1 MARFC
6 SFVAMLAV
14 CIAVFVSS
22 ASAQMRFSQGR
33 ESDLR
38 TAAVVPP
45 GATVV
50 RPPASFVA
58 ALQQGPRHTIVIP
71 SSEGDLVIDGSTF
84 DLFTGDAQFIAHGER
99 GDVEMPMIEHAVFRG
114 AVRGH
119 ARSTVFLAAFETHV
133 VGFIDFPEAG
143 GTRRVLIAPDT
154 VIPGRMASHVVY
166 EMRPGDGQPRQC
178 SAETL
183 PGNQQR
189 ADSIFA
195 IALGSDQLRN
205 KITETTL
212 NATPYALQ
220 LALDCTESFYKNLG
234 SNLSVAASSAIAI
247 VGACAIVYER
257 DANVVI
263 RVPYLRVFTSKDPYP
278 GEIGQKL
285 GGIRDH
291 WSNNMTHVKR
301 SVTCLLS
308 GEGGGGLAWV
318 GVLCSGYGYNVS
330 GVDGRVNFP
339 AGGYIWD
346 IDVTSHELGHNIGS
360 SHTHNCGWNP
370 PIDSCW
376 NAEGGCY
383 ENTRVQR
390 GTIMSYCHLQSK
402 GTELQFHPRV
412 ASLFNRVMASSPC
425 VAPIPSARDTDA
437 VALSIVTP
445 ANGGI
450 ITAQQRFEPIGVIR
464 NSGRLALRNVLVR
477 FTVTDLSNTQVA
489 TCSTVVAQLAAGQ
502 TLRVTLPGVT
512 LTTGGDMLGVLRVEV
527 QSDQHATNDI
537 ITRPFRVAAQEA
549 GSIAVVSPNGG
560 ETLRAGTT
568 VPVQFTAIGVTDVLM
583 EYSIDAGATWKTLQ
597 YKVEGAKGTFDW
609 KVPYTASTT
618 CLVRVSSSRNATI
631 ADVSN
636 AVFTIAVGIDVQ
648 AYDIVAPQINA
659 SVPTPVKPRIVVRN
673 LGGQDAT
680 DVVCR
685 LSTKWVRHT
694 APSDVKTITLP
705 RLRAGAQDTIE
716 LDALPLLAS
725 GVHVADLTVQAQGD
739 ENPANDRFAR
749 EFTSVGLTPPFALR
763 YEEGPIRVLL
773 QWQVES
779 PAAEDRVE
787 VWRGSTAATLEK
799 IASLRATATS
809 YVDHGVSLNATYW
822 YAVRTVRGSQQSV
835 FTPAISAV
843 PTSYPHGIPNGRG
856 MQAPSLISPAANAVG
871 VPSPTTLVWST
882 MPNAAQY
889 EVQIA
894 ADQASNDL
902 EYVFIARDAGA
913 IAVPLPEDATRFWRV
928 RGLNASTTSD
938 WSQPARFTTSASCS
952 GSALV
957 FDGADQR
964 ATDATLTWNGGAVT
978 VEYWTYVK
986 RATLK
991 PSTTFMVGEGDNA
1004 GNRFQAHAP
1013 WEDGNLYWDYGNI
1026 GEKGRISTS
1035 FSRYYDQW
1043 VHLAFVSDGSSFK
1056 AIYINGEL
1064 AASGNEASA
1073 PTGLK
1078 KLTIGGMIGND
1089 GAFNGSVDEFRVW
1102 NVVRTADEI
1111 RSSMSRRAPR
1121 GSETS
1126 KVVGWWRMDENAGTT
1141 SKDAVKNRVLTL
1153 TTNAMWTKS
1162 GATIACEDLTAL
1174 AAPSFT
1180 SGTGAQP
1187 LLRDHAHEVVWST
1200 VPVTRGASWYEVAVV
1215 DTATNTVIASRNN
1228 VVASGT
1234 SVRAQFPELP
1244 ADSTMTIRVRARS
1257 TFIDGPW
1264 KDASIKTQAPCENS
1278 AVRFTGNGERL
1289 MSPDFYFQGR
1299 STTVEYWSLINTDQ
1313 VKQSV
1318 AFMIGEANSDQK
1330 RFQAHAPW
1338 DDKNYYWDYGNVGE
1352 SGRVSASY
1360 ESKLGAWTHVA
1371 VVSNGYDSMAIY
1383 FDGRLAKRSSFA
1395 SAPGDLKKLT
1405 IGSNPYVNLNHRGS
1419 MRDLRIWN
1427 VMRSERQIRE
1437 NMHRRFV
1444 DEHAGL
1450 VGTWLLDEGEGLGAL
1465 DATGNSPRA
1474 LSGTEITWDQ
1484 GSKKMM
1490 HAPAMIVGRGYVF
1503 VGDTATYRVRR
1514 STPGT
1519 MKWTVVGGEIV
1530 GDPTRDEILV
1540 RWNSEMGVRPLRIER
1555 TWPGGCSDVVTYPVV
1570 VDEFTSVDDQ
1580 NAGAPSVSVTPN
1592 PAADHVRVAW
1602 NAIGDPTTISLVDVQ
1617 GRTVWTSGAQAM
1629 SADHAVMIPLDRI
1642 AAGTYTVCVATTSGM
1657 HAVRVVVQR

>member
-1 MARFC
+1 MNRLFSIAATCFMC
-6 SFVAMLAV
+6 VVLCATTAV
-14 CIAVFVSS
+14 G
-22 ASAQMRFSQGR
+22 QLRFSQGR
-33 ESDLR
+33 ENDLR
-38 TAAVVPP
+38 TAATLPP

-58 ALQQGPRHTIVIP
+58 ALQQGATHTIVIP
-71 SSEGDLVIDGSTF
+71 SSEGDLVIDGTTF
-84 DLFTGDAQFIAHGER
+84 DLFTADAEFIAHGEQ
-99 GDVEMPMIEHAVFRG
+99 GDVAQTMIDHAL
-114 AVRGH
+114 VRGTIRGR
-119 ARSTVFLAAFETHV
+119 ARSTVFLAAFDSHV
-133 VGFIDFPEAG
+133 IGYIDLPEAG
-143 GTRRVLIAPDT
+143 GVRRILIAPDT

-195 IALGSDQLRN
+195 IASGSNEFRTKLSDV
-205 KITETTL
+205 TL

-247 VGACAIVYER
+247 AGACAIVYER

-263 RVPYLRVFTSKDPYP
+263 RVPYLRVFTTTDPYP
-278 GEIGQKL
+278 GDIGAKL
-285 GGIRDH
+285 GRIREH
-291 WSNNMTHVKR
+291 WSNEMVHVKR

-412 ASLFNRVMASSPC
+412 ASLFNRVMERTSC

-437 VALSIVTP
+437 VALSIMVP
-445 ANGGI
+445 ANGGVV
-450 ITAQQRFEPIGVIR
+450 TLREQFRPQGVIR
-464 NSGRLALRNVLVR
+464 NSGRVALRNVVVR
-477 FTVTDLSNTQVA
+477 FNVTQLNNVVVASCSTTVA
-489 TCSTVVAQLAAGQ
+489 TLAVGQ
-502 TLRVTLPGVT
+502 TMRVQLPPLT
-512 LTTGGDMLGVLRVEV
+512 LTDGGDLLGVLRVEV
-527 QSDQHATNDI
+527 ANDQHAANDI
-537 ITRPFRVAAQEA
+537 VTRPFRAAAQEA
-549 GSIAVVSPNGG
+549 GTITVVSPNGG

-568 VPVQFTAIGVTDVLM
+568 VPVQFTATGVTNVLM
-583 EYSIDAGATWKTLQ
+583 QYSIDAGATWKTLQ
-597 YKVEGAKGTFDW
+597 YSVEAAKGQIDW
-609 KVPYTASTT
+609 KVPYSASKT
-618 CLVRVSSSRNATI
+618 CLVRASSSRNASI
-631 ADVSN
+631 ADTSN
-636 AVFTIAVGIDVQ
+636 AMFTIAVGVDVQ
-648 AYDIVAPQINA
+648 AYDIVTPQINA
-659 SVPTPVKPRIVVRN
+659 SVPTPVKPRVVVRN
-673 LGGQDAT
+673 LGDQDVS
-680 DVVCR
+680 DVVCK
-685 LSTKWVRHT
+685 LATKWVRHT
-694 APSDVKTITLP
+694 APSDVKTVTIP

-725 GVHVADLTVQAQGD
+725 GVHVADFTVQAQGD

-749 EFTSVGLTPPFALR
+749 EFTSVGLTPPYALR

-773 QWQVES
+773 QWQIES
-779 PAAEDRVE
+779 PASNDRVE

-799 IASLRATATS
+799 IATLRATATS
-809 YVDHGVSLNATYW
+809 YVDLGVSNGATYW
-822 YAVRTVRGSQQSV
+822 YAVRTVRGTQQSV

-843 PTSYPHGIPNGRG
+843 PTSYPHGIPNGVG
-856 MQAPSLISPAANAVG
+856 MQAPSLISPAANTTG
-871 VPSPTTLVWST
+871 VPSPTALVWST
-882 MPNAAQY
+882 MPHAAQY
-889 EVQIA
+889 EVQVAVDA
-894 ADQASNDL
+894 AFTDL
-902 EYVFIARDAGA
+902 EYVFITRDAGA
-913 IAVPLPEDATRFWRV
+913 LLVSLPEDATRFWRV
-928 RGLNASTTSD
+928 RGHNGSTTSD
-938 WSQPARFTTSASCS
+938 WSKPARFTTSPTCS

-957 FDGADQR
+957 FDGQDQR
-964 ATDATLTWNGGAVT
+964 ATDATLTWNGGPVT

-986 RATLK
+986 RSTLK
-991 PSTTFMVGEGDNA
+991 PSTTFMVGEGDNG

-1013 WEDGNLYWDYGNI
+1013 WDDGNLYWDYGNI
-1026 GEKGRISTS
+1026 GDKGRISTS
-1035 FSRYYDQW
+1035 FNRFFDQW
-1043 VHLAFVSDGSSFK
+1043 VHIAFVSDGSSFK

-1078 KLTIGGMIGND
+1078 KLTIGGMVGNN
-1089 GAFNGSVDEFRVW
+1089 AFNGSVDEFRIW

-1121 GSETS
+1121 GSEAT
-1126 KVVGWWRMDENAGTT
+1126 KVVGWWRMDENSGTS

-1153 TTNAMWTKS
+1153 AAASMWTKS
-1162 GATIACEDLTAL
+1162 GATIACEDLSPL

-1187 LLRDHAHEVVWST
+1187 LVRDHTHEVVWSA
-1200 VPVTRGASWYEVAVV
+1200 VPVARGAAWYDVEVV
-1215 DTATNTVIASRNN
+1215 DPATQAVITSRNN
-1228 VVASGT
+1228 VVPLGSTA
-1234 SVRAQFPELP
+1234 RAQFPELP

-1264 KDASIKTQAPCENS
+1264 KDASLTTQTPCETS
-1278 AVRFTGNGERL
+1278 VVRFTGNGERFV
-1289 MSPDFYFQGR
+1289 SPDFVFGGR
-1299 STTVEYWSLINTDQ
+1299 AATVEYWSLVNADQ

-1318 AFMIGEANSDQK
+1318 SFMIGEAMNDAK

-1338 DDKNYYWDYGNVGE
+1338 DDKNYYWDYGNVNDA
-1352 SGRVSASY
+1352 GRVSTSY
-1360 ESKLGAWTHVA
+1360 EKNLGVWTHVA

-1383 FDGRLAKRSSFA
+1383 FNGQLAKRSSFT
-1395 SAPGDLKKLT
+1395 SAPGDLRKLT
-1405 IGSNPYVNLNHRGS
+1405 IGSNPYTNFNHRGS
-1419 MRDLRIWN
+1419 MRDFRIWN

-1437 NMHRRFV
+1437 NMHRRLV
-1444 DEHAGL
+1444 GDHSGL

-1484 GSKKMM
+1484 GTNNIM
-1490 HAPAMIVGRGYVF
+1490 HAPAMIEGPTRVYGV
-1503 VGDTATYRVRR
+1503 DTATYRLRR
-1514 STPGT
+1514 ATPGGIQ
-1519 MKWTVVGGEIV
+1519 WRAVGGEIV
-1530 GDPTRDEILV
+1530 RGTVDEIHV
-1540 RWNSEMGVRPLRIER
+1540 RWNQDTSEKRIVLTR
-1555 TWPGGCSDVVTYPVV
+1555 RWPEGCSDVTTVQVLFDPGM
-1570 VDEFTSVDDQ
+1570 SVDGED
-1580 NAGAPSVSVTPN
+1580 APQADLSITPN
-1592 PAADHVRVAW
+1592 PASDYVRVNW
-1602 NAIGDPTTISLVDVQ
+1602 NASVEPSHISLVDMQ
-1617 GRTVWTSGAQAM
+1617 GRVVWM
-1629 SADHAVMIPLDRI
+1629 SAGLQLSAGASMNIPLDRI
-1642 AAGTYTVCVATTSGM
+1642 AAGTYTVCVATARGM
-1657 HAVRVVVQR
+1657 QVARVVVQR

>member
-6 SFVAMLAV
+6 SLIATLAV
-14 CIAVFVSS
+14 CVVVLVSS

-33 ESDLR
+33 EHDLR
-38 TAAVVPP
+38 TAAVLPP

-50 RPPASFVA
+50 RPPASFVG
-58 ALQQGPRHTIVIP
+58 ALNQGASHTIVIP
-71 SSEGDLVIDGSTF
+71 SAEGDLVIDATTF
-84 DLFTGDAQFIAHGER
+84 ELFTPDAEFVEHGDR
-99 GDVEMPMIEHAVFRG
+99 GDVTRPMIEHAL
-114 AVRGH
+114 VRGSLRGR
-119 ARSTVFLAAFETHV
+119 ARSSVFLAAFETHV
-133 VGFIDFPEAG
+133 VGYIDIPEAG
-143 GTRRVLIAPDT
+143 GVRRILIAPDT
-154 VIPGRMASHVVY
+154 VISGRMASHVVY

-195 IALGSDQLRN
+195 IALGSDQLRT

-212 NATPYALQ
+212 SATPYALQ

-263 RVPYLRVFTSKDPYP
+263 RVPYLRVFTSTDPYP
-278 GEIGQKL
+278 GDIGQKL
-285 GGIRDH
+285 GRIRDH
-291 WSNNMTHVKR
+291 WNNNMQHVQR

-437 VALSIVTP
+437 VALSIMTP

-450 ITAQQRFEPIGVIR
+450 VTVQQRFEPIGVIR
-464 NSGRLALRNVLVR
+464 NSGRLPLRNVEVR
-477 FTVTDLSNTQVA
+477 YTVTDLSNTQVA
-489 TCSTVVAQLAAGQ
+489 FCTVNVQQLAVGQ
-502 TLRVTLPGVT
+502 TLRVTLPGLT
-512 LTTGGDMLGVLRVEV
+512 LASSGDMLGVLRVVV
-527 QSDQHATNDI
+527 QGDQHATNNAV
-537 ITRPFRVAAQEA
+537 TRPFRVAPQEA
-549 GSIAVVSPNGG
+549 GTITVVSPNGG

-568 VPVQFTAIGVTDVLM
+568 VPVQFTATGITNVLM
-583 EYSIDAGATWKTLQ
+583 EYSVDAGATWKTVQ
-597 YKVEGAKGTFDW
+597 YNVEAAKGSIDW
-609 KVPYTASTT
+609 KVPYTASKT
-618 CLVRVSSSRNATI
+618 CLVRASSLRNTAISDT
-631 ADVSN
+631 SN
-636 AVFTIAVGIDVQ
+636 AMFTIAVGIDIQ
-648 AYDIVAPQINA
+648 AYDIVAPVINT

-673 LGGQDAT
+673 NGDQDVS

-685 LSTKWVRHT
+685 FTAKWVRHT

-705 RLRAGAQDTIE
+705 RVRAGAQDTIT

-725 GVHVADLTVQAQGD
+725 GVHVVDFTVQAKGD

-763 YEEGPIRVLL
+763 YEEGPLRVLL

-779 PAAEDRVE
+779 PAPGDRVE

-799 IASLRATATS
+799 IASLRASATS
-809 YVDHGVSLNATYW
+809 YVDHGVALNATYW
-822 YAVRTVRGSQQSV
+822 YAVRTVRGSLQSV

-856 MQAPSLISPAANAVG
+856 MQAPRVISPTNNTLAI
-871 VPSPTTLVWST
+871 PSPVSLVWST
-882 MPNAAQY
+882 EPNAAQY
-889 EVQIA
+889 EVQVA
-894 ADQASNDL
+894 ADAAFTDL
-902 EYVFIARDAGA
+902 EYVFIANDAGA
-913 IAVPLPEDATRFWRV
+913 LVAPLPEDATRFWRV
-928 RGLNASTTSD
+928 RALNPSTTSE
-938 WSQPARFTTSASCS
+938 WSATQRFTTSPSCS

-957 FDGADQR
+957 FDGKDQR

-991 PSTTFMVGEGDNA
+991 QSTTFMVGENDNS

-1026 GEKGRISTS
+1026 GDKGRISAS
-1035 FSRYYDQW
+1035 FSRYFDQW
-1043 VHLAFVSDGSSFK
+1043 VHLAFVSDGSAFK

-1064 AASGNEASA
+1064 AASGAEASA

-1078 KLTIGGMIGND
+1078 KLTIGGMIGN
-1089 GAFNGSVDEFRVW
+1089 GAFNGSVDEFRIW
-1102 NVVRTADEI
+1102 NVARTADEI
-1111 RSSMSRRAPR
+1111 RSSMFRRAPR
-1121 GSETS
+1121 GSEAS

-1153 TTNAMWTKS
+1153 SAASMWTKS
-1162 GATIACEDLTAL
+1162 GATIACEDLAPL

-1180 SGTGAQP
+1180 AGTGTQP
-1187 LLRDHAHEVVWST
+1187 LPRDHTHQVSWAAV
-1200 VPVTRGASWYEVAVV
+1200 VPVLRGAGWYDVEVL
-1215 DTATNTVIASRNN
+1215 DPATQRVITSRNN
-1228 VVASGT
+1228 VTSGT
-1234 SVRAQFPELP
+1234 LTVSAQFPELP
-1244 ADSTMTIRVRARS
+1244 ADSTMTIRVRARQ

-1264 KDASIKTQAPCENS
+1264 KEATITTQTPCEDA
-1278 AVRFTGNGERL
+1278 AVRFTGNGERFL
-1289 MSPDFYFQGR
+1289 SPDFIFNGR
-1299 STTVEYWSLINTDQ
+1299 ATTVEYWSLVKPDQ

-1318 AFMIGEANSDQK
+1318 AFMVGEANNDQK

-1352 SGRVSASY
+1352 SGRVSTSY
-1360 ESKLGAWTHVA
+1360 EGKLGAWTHVA

-1395 SAPGDLKKLT
+1395 SASGELKKLT

-1444 DEHAGL
+1444 GRHAGL

-1474 LSGTEITWDQ
+1474 LSGTEITWDA
-1484 GSKKMM
+1484 GSGKMM
-1490 HAPAMIVGRGYVF
+1490 HAPAVIAGRDYVF

-1519 MKWTVVGGEIV
+1519 MKWSVVGGEIV

-1540 RWNSEMGVRPLRIER
+1540 RWNAEMGVRPLRIER

-1570 VDEFTSVDDQ
+1570 VDEFTSVNGED
-1580 NAGAPSVSVTPN
+1580 AAAPTVSVTPN
-1592 PAADHVRVAW
+1592 PAADVVRVAW
-1602 NAIGDPTTISLVDVQ
+1602 HGVGEPTAVSLIDVQ
-1617 GRTVWTSGAQAM
+1617 GRTCWTAP
-1629 SADHAVMIPLDRI
+1629 SASVKSDGSLQIPLDHL
-1642 AAGTYTVCVATTSGM
+1642 AAGTYTVCVATTRGM
-1657 HAVRVVVQR
+1657 HATRVVVQR

>member
-1 MARFC
+1 MTR
-6 SFVAMLAV
+6 MLSIVTALALCVVV
-14 CIAVFVSS
+14 CATS
-22 ASAQMRFSQGR
+22 ASAQLRFSQGR
-33 ESDLR
+33 DNDLR

-58 ALQQGPRHTIVIP
+58 TLNQSASHTLVIP
-71 SSEGDLVIDGSTF
+71 SAEGDLVIEATTF
-84 DLFTGDAQFIAHGER
+84 ELFTPDAEFVEHGDR
-99 GDVEMPMIEHAVFRG
+99 GDVVRPMVKHALLRG
-114 AVRGH
+114 SLRGRP
-119 ARSTVFLAAFETHV
+119 RSSVFLAAFETHV
-133 VGFIDFPEAG
+133 VGFIDIPEAG
-143 GTRRVLIAPDT
+143 GVRRLLIAPDT

-195 IALGSDQLRN
+195 IALGSDQLRT

-234 SNLSVAASSAIAI
+234 SNLTVAASSAIAI
-247 VGACAIVYER
+247 VGACAIIYER

-263 RVPYLRVFTSKDPYP
+263 RVPYLRVFTSTDPYP
-278 GEIGQKL
+278 GDIGQKL
-285 GGIRDH
+285 GGIREH
-291 WSNNMTHVKR
+291 WNNNMTHVKR

-318 GVLCSGYGYNVS
+318 GVLCSSYGYNVS

-383 ENTRVQR
+383 DNTRVQR

-412 ASLFNRVMASSPC
+412 ASLFNRVVANSSC

-437 VALSIVTP
+437 VALSIMVP
-445 ANGGI
+445 ANGGVVA
-450 ITAQQRFEPIGVIR
+450 TQQRFEPIGTIR
-464 NSGRLALRNVLVR
+464 NSGRLVLRNIVVR
-477 FTVTDLSNTQVA
+477 FTVTDLRGVQIA
-489 TCSTVVAQLAAGQ
+489 TCSTTVAQLSVGQ
-502 TLRVTLPGVT
+502 TLRLKLPGLT
-512 LTTGGDMLGVLRVEV
+512 LMEAGDMLGVLRVEV
-527 QSDQHATNDI
+527 PNDQHAANDI
-537 ITRPFRVAAQEA
+537 VTRPFRVAPQEA
-549 GSIAVVSPNGG
+549 GTITVVSPNGG

-568 VPVQFTAIGVTDVLM
+568 VPVTFTAASVQNVLM
-583 EYSIDAGATWKTLQ
+583 EYSVDAGATWKTLQ
-597 YKVEGAKGTFDW
+597 YNVEGARGTIDW
-609 KVPYTASTT
+609 KVPYTASKT
-618 CLVRVSSSRNATI
+618 CLVRVSSSRNASI
-631 ADVSN
+631 ADTSN
-636 AVFTIAVGIDVQ
+636 AMFTIAVGIDIQ
-648 AYDIVAPQINA
+648 AYDIVSPTINT
-659 SVPTPVKPRIVVRN
+659 SVTTPVKPRIVVRN
-673 LGGQDAT
+673 NGDQDVN

-685 LSTKWVRHT
+685 LATRWVRHT
-694 APSDVKTITLP
+694 APSDVKTITIP
-705 RLRAGAQDTIE
+705 RVRAGAQDTIE

-725 GVHVADLTVQAQGD
+725 GVHVVDFTVQAKDD

-749 EFTSVGLTPPFALR
+749 EFTSVGLTPPYGLR

-779 PAAEDRVE
+779 PAANDRVE
-787 VWRGSTAATLEK
+787 VWRGSSAATLQK
-799 IASLRATATS
+799 IATLRATATS
-809 YVDHGVSLNATYW
+809 YVDHGVSNNATFW

-843 PTSYPHGIPNGRG
+843 PTSYPHGIPYGRG
-856 MQAPSLISPAANAVG
+856 MRAPSLISPAANTTG
-871 VPSPTTLVWST
+871 VPIPTTLVWST
-882 MPNAAQY
+882 EPRATQY
-889 EVQIA
+889 EVQVATDA
-894 ADQASNDL
+894 AFTDL
-902 EYVFIARDAGA
+902 EYVFIAKDAGA
-913 IAVPLPEDATRFWRV
+913 IIVPLGENVTRHWRV
-928 RGLNASTTSD
+928 RGLNPSTTSE
-938 WSQPARFTTSASCS
+938 WSQAARFTTSASCS

-991 PSTTFMVGEGDNA
+991 PSTTFMVGEGDNG

-1013 WEDGNLYWDYGNI
+1013 WDDGNLYWDYGNI
-1026 GEKGRISTS
+1026 GDKGRISTS
-1035 FSRYYDQW
+1035 FGAYFDQW

-1064 AASGNEASA
+1064 AASGSEASA
-1073 PTGLK
+1073 PNGLS
-1078 KLTIGGMIGND
+1078 KLTIGGMVGGN
-1089 GAFNGSVDEFRVW
+1089 AFNGAVDEFRIW
-1102 NVVRTADEI
+1102 NVARTGDEI
-1111 RSSMSRRAPR
+1111 RSSMFRRSPR
-1121 GSETS
+1121 GSEVS
-1126 KVVGWWRMDENAGTT
+1126 RVVGWWRMDENTGT
-1141 SKDAVKNRVLTL
+1141 SSRDAAKNRVLTL
-1153 TTNAMWTKS
+1153 TAPTMWTKS
-1162 GATIACEDLTAL
+1162 GATVACEDLAPL
-1174 AAPSFT
+1174 AEPSFT
-1180 SGTGAQP
+1180 SGTGTQ
-1187 LLRDHAHEVVWST
+1187 LLPRDHTHEVMWST
-1200 VPVTRGASWYEVAVV
+1200 VPVTRGASWYEVVV
-1215 DTATNTVIASRNN
+1215 LDTATETVIASRNN

-1234 SVRAQFPELP
+1234 AVRTRFPELP

-1264 KDASIKTQAPCENS
+1264 KESTITTQTPCEDA
-1278 AVRFTGNGERL
+1278 AVRFTGNGERFL
-1289 MSPDFYFQGR
+1289 SPDFIFNGR
-1299 STTVEYWSLINTDQ
+1299 ATTVEYWSLVKPDQ

-1318 AFMIGEANSDQK
+1318 AFMVGEANNDQK

-1352 SGRVSASY
+1352 SGRVSTSY
-1360 ESKLGAWTHVA
+1360 EGKLGAWTHVA

-1395 SAPGDLKKLT
+1395 SASGELKKLT

-1444 DEHAGL
+1444 GEHAGL

-1484 GSKKMM
+1484 GSKKLM
-1490 HAPAMIVGRGYVF
+1490 HAPAMITGSDWVYVR
-1503 VGDTATYRVRR
+1503 DTATYRVRR

-1519 MKWTVVGGEIV
+1519 MKWTVVGGDVV

-1540 RWNSEMGVRPLRIER
+1540 RWGDQTGVQILRLER
-1555 TWPGGCSDVVTYPVV
+1555 TWPSGCSDVVTYPVI
-1570 VDEFTSVDDQ
+1570 VDEFTSVDDR
-1580 NAGAPSVSVTPN
+1580 NAAAPSISVTPN
-1592 PAADHVRVAW
+1592 PAADRVRVAW
-1602 NAIGDPTTISLVDVQ
+1602 NAIGDPTTISLVDMQ
-1617 GRTVWTSGAQAM
+1617 GRTVWMSSAQAM

>member
-1 MARFC
+1 MMRILL
-6 SFVAMLAV
+6 SLVALVVCAV
-14 CIAVFVSS
+14 CSS
-22 ASAQMRFSQGR
+22 PTATGQLRFSVGR
-33 ESDLR
+33 DVDLR
-38 TAAVVPP
+38 TAAVVPS

-50 RPPASFVA
+50 RPPASIVA
-58 ALQQGPRHTIVIP
+58 LLQQGSRHTIVIP

-119 ARSTVFLAAFETHV
+119 ARSSVFLAAFETHV

-154 VIPGRMASHVVY
+154 VIPGRMASLVVY

-195 IALGSDQLRN
+195 LALGSDQLRS

-247 VGACAIVYER
+247 VGACAVVYER

-263 RVPYLRVFTSKDPYP
+263 RVPYLRVFTTKDPYP

-285 GGIRDH
+285 GGIREH
-291 WSNNMTHVKR
+291 WNANMRHVQR
-301 SVTCLLS
+301 SITCLLS

-318 GVLCSGYGYNVS
+318 GVFCSEYGYNVS

-346 IDVTSHELGHNIGS
+346 VDVTSHELGHNIGS

-383 ENTRVQR
+383 DNTRVQR

-412 ASLFNRVMASSPC
+412 ASLFNRVLAKSPC
-425 VAPIPSARDTDA
+425 AAPIPSARDTDA

-445 ANGGI
+445 LNGGI
-450 ITAQQRFEPIGVIR
+450 VTSQQRFEPIGVIR
-464 NSGRLALRNVLVR
+464 NSGRLALRNVVVR
-477 FTVTDLSNTQVA
+477 FTVTDLSNTPVA
-489 TCSTVVAQLAAGQ
+489 TCSTTVAQFAAGQ
-502 TLRVTLPGVT
+502 TLRVTLPGIT
-512 LTTGGDMLGVLRVEV
+512 LTTGGDMLAVLRIEV
-527 QSDQHATNDI
+527 QGDQHVTNDI
-537 ITRPFRVAAQEA
+537 VTRPFRVAAQEA

-568 VPVQFTAIGVTDVLM
+568 VPVKFTATGVPNVLL

-597 YKVEGAKGTFDW
+597 YNVEGAKGTFDW

-618 CLVRVSSSRNATI
+618 CLVRVSSSRNANLSD
-631 ADVSN
+631 ASN
-636 AVFTIAVGIDVQ
+636 AVFTIAVGVDVQ

-659 SVPTPVKPRIVVRN
+659 SVQTPVKPRIVLRN

-680 DVVCR
+680 DVMCR
-685 LSTKWVRHT
+685 LSMKWVRHT
-694 APSDVKTITLP
+694 APSDVDTITIP
-705 RLRAGAQDTIE
+705 RIRAGAQDTFE
-716 LDALPLLAS
+716 LEALPLLAS
-725 GVHVADLTVQAQGD
+725 GVYVADLTVQAQGD

-779 PAAEDRVE
+779 PAPGDRVE
-787 VWRGSTAATLEK
+787 VWRGSSAATLEK

-843 PTSYPHGIPNGRG
+843 PTSYPHGTPNGRG
-856 MQAPSLISPAANAVG
+856 MQAPRVISPLNNTLG
-871 VPSPTTLVWST
+871 VPSPVSLVWAT
-882 MPNAAQY
+882 EPNAAQY
-889 EVQIA
+889 EVQVA
-894 ADQASNDL
+894 ADAAFTDL
-902 EYVFIARDAGA
+902 EYVFITSDAGA
-913 IAVPLPEDATRFWRV
+913 ILVPLPEDVTRHWRV
-928 RGLNASTTSD
+928 RGLNPTTTSE
-938 WSQPARFTTSASCS
+938 WSEPARFTTSPSCS

-957 FDGADQR
+957 FDGKDQR
-964 ATDATLTWNGGAVT
+964 AVDATLAWNGGAVT
-978 VEYWTYVK
+978 VEYWTLVK
-986 RATLK
+986 RSTLK
-991 PSTTFMVGEGDNA
+991 PSTTFMVGESDNG

-1013 WEDGNLYWDYGNI
+1013 WDDGNLYWDYGNI
-1026 GEKGRISTS
+1026 GDKGRISAS
-1035 FSRYYDQW
+1035 FGQYFDQW

-1064 AASGNEASA
+1064 AASGKEASA

-1078 KLTIGGMIGND
+1078 KLTIGGMIGNN
-1089 GAFNGSVDEFRVW
+1089 AFNGSVDEFRVW
-1102 NVVRTADEI
+1102 NVARTADEI
-1111 RSSMSRRAPR
+1111 RSSMFRRAPR
-1121 GSETS
+1121 GSEAS
-1126 KVVGWWRMDENAGTT
+1126 KIVGWWRMDENAGTT

-1153 TTNAMWTKS
+1153 TANSMWTKS
-1162 GATIACEDLTAL
+1162 GATIACEDLAPL

-1180 SGTGAQP
+1180 AGTGTQP
-1187 LLRDHAHEVVWST
+1187 LVRDHAHQVSWT
-1200 VPVTRGASWYEVAVV
+1200 AVPVLRGAGWYDVEVL
-1215 DTATNTVIASRNN
+1215 DPATQRVITSRNN
-1228 VVASGT
+1228 VASGT
-1234 SVRAQFPELP
+1234 LTVSAQFPELP
-1244 ADSTMTIRVRARS
+1244 ADSAMTIRVRARQ

-1264 KDASIKTQAPCENS
+1264 KEATLTTQKPCED
-1278 AVRFTGNGERL
+1278 AVVRFTGNGERL

-1318 AFMIGEANSDQK
+1318 AFMIGEANNDQK

-1352 SGRVSASY
+1352 SGRVSTSY

-1383 FDGRLAKRSSFA
+1383 FDGRLVKRSSFA

-1444 DEHAGL
+1444 GKHAGL
-1450 VGTWLLDEGEGLGAL
+1450 VGAWLLDEGEGLGSL

-1474 LSGTEITWDQ
+1474 LSGTEITWDA
-1484 GSKKMM
+1484 GSGNMM
-1490 HAPAMIVGRGYVF
+1490 HAPALIVGRDYVF
-1503 VGDTATYRVRR
+1503 AGDTATYRVRR
-1514 STPGT
+1514 STPGA
-1519 MKWTVVGGEIV
+1519 MKWTVVGGVIV
-1530 GDPTRDEILV
+1530 GDPTRDEVLI
-1540 RWNSEMGVRPLRIER
+1540 RWDSELGVRPLRIER

-1592 PAADHVRVAW
+1592 PAADYVRVAW
-1602 NAIGDPTTISLVDVQ
+1602 NGVGEPTTVSLIDVQ
-1617 GRTVWTSGAQAM
+1617 GRTLWTAP
-1629 SADHAVMIPLDRI
+1629 SASVKSDGSLQIPLDQL
-1642 AAGTYTVCVATTSGM
+1642 AAGTYTVCVATTGGM
-1657 HAVRVVVQR
+1657 HATRVVVQR

>member
-1 MARFC
+1 MPR
-6 SFVAMLAV
+6 MLSIIAALALCVVV
-14 CIAVFVSS
+14 CATS
-22 ASAQMRFSQGR
+22 ASAQLRFSQGR
-33 ESDLR
+33 DGDLR
-38 TAAVVPP
+38 TAAVLPP

-58 ALQQGPRHTIVIP
+58 TLNQTALHTLVIP
-71 SSEGDLVIDGSTF
+71 SAEGDLVIDAKTF
-84 DLFTGDAQFIAHGER
+84 ELFTPGAEFVEHGDR
-99 GDVEMPMIEHAVFRG
+99 GDVARPMVEHALLRG
-114 AVRGH
+114 SLRGRP
-119 ARSTVFLAAFETHV
+119 RSSVFLAAFETHV
-133 VGFIDFPEAG
+133 VGFIDIPEAG
-143 GTRRVLIAPDT
+143 GVRRLLIAPDT

-183 PGNQQR
+183 AGNQQR

-205 KITETTL
+205 KITEVTL

-247 VGACAIVYER
+247 AGACAIIFER
-257 DANVVI
+257 DANVVV
-263 RVPYLRVFTSKDPYP
+263 RVPYLRVFTSTDPYP
-278 GEIGQKL
+278 GPIGEKL
-285 GGIRDH
+285 GRVRDH
-291 WSNNMTHVKR
+291 WNGNMTHVQR

-318 GVLCSGYGYNVS
+318 GVLCGGFGYNVS

-383 ENTRVQR
+383 DNTRVQR

-437 VALSIVTP
+437 VALSIITP
-445 ANGGI
+445 SNGGI
-450 ITAQQRFEPIGVIR
+450 TTIRQPFEPIGVIR
-464 NSGRLALRNVLVR
+464 NSGRLTLRNVVVR
-477 FTVTDLSNTQVA
+477 FTVTDLSNTLVA
-489 TCSTVVAQLAAGQ
+489 TCSTTVAQLAAGQ
-502 TLRVTLPGVT
+502 TLRVTLPGLT
-512 LTTGGDMLGVLRVEV
+512 LTSGGDMLGVLRVDV
-527 QSDQHATNDI
+527 QGDQHATNNI
-537 ITRPFRVAAQEA
+537 LTRPFRAAPQEA
-549 GSIAVVSPNGG
+549 GTITVVSPNGG

-568 VPVQFTAIGVTDVLM
+568 VPVTFTAASVQNVLM
-583 EYSIDAGATWKTLQ
+583 EYSVDAGATWKTLQ
-597 YKVEGAKGTFDW
+597 YNVEGARGVIDW
-609 KVPYTASTT
+609 KVPYTASKA
-618 CLVRVSSSRNATI
+618 CLVRVSSSRNASI
-631 ADVSN
+631 ADTSN
-636 AVFTIAVGIDVQ
+636 AMFTIAVGVDIQ
-648 AYDIVAPQINA
+648 AYDIVSPTINT
-659 SVPTPVKPRIVVRN
+659 SVTTPVKPRIVVRN
-673 LGGQDAT
+673 NGDQDVT

-685 LSTKWVRHT
+685 LTARWVRHT

-705 RLRAGAQDTIE
+705 RVRAGAQDTIE

-725 GVHVADLTVQAQGD
+725 GVHVVDFSVQAQGD

-749 EFTSVGLTPPFALR
+749 EFTSVGLTPPYGLR

-779 PAAEDRVE
+779 PAANDRVE
-787 VWRGSTAATLEK
+787 VWRGSTAATLQK
-799 IASLRATATS
+799 IATLRATVTS
-809 YVDHGVSLNATYW
+809 YVDHGVSEYATFW

-843 PTSYPHGIPNGRG
+843 PTSYPHGTPYGRG
-856 MQAPSLISPAANAVG
+856 MQAPSSISPTANTTG
-871 VPSPTTLVWST
+871 VPTPTTLVWST
-882 MPNAAQY
+882 EPRATQY
-889 EVQIA
+889 EVQVATDA
-894 ADQASNDL
+894 AFTDL
-902 EYVFIARDAGA
+902 EYVFITKDAGA
-913 IAVPLPEDATRFWRV
+913 IIVPLGENVTRHWRV
-928 RGLNASTTSD
+928 RGLSQSSTSE
-938 WSQPARFTTSASCS
+938 WSQAARFTTSASCG

-957 FDGADQR
+957 FDGKNQR
-964 ATDATLTWNGGAVT
+964 ATDPTLVWNGGPVT
-978 VEYWTYVK
+978 VEYWTFVK
-986 RATLK
+986 RSTLK
-991 PSTTFMVGEGDNA
+991 PSTTFMVGENDNG
-1004 GNRFQAHAP
+1004 GNRFQVHAP

-1026 GEKGRISTS
+1026 GDKGRISTS
-1035 FSRYYDQW
+1035 FSRFFDQW
-1043 VHLAFVSDGSSFK
+1043 VHLAFVSDGASFK
-1056 AIYINGEL
+1056 GIYINGEL
-1064 AASGNEASA
+1064 VASGTEASA
-1073 PTGLK
+1073 PIGLT
-1078 KLTIGGMIGND
+1078 KLTIGGMVGDN
-1089 GAFNGSVDEFRVW
+1089 AFNGAVDEFRIW
-1102 NVVRTADEI
+1102 NVVRSADEI
-1111 RSSMSRRAPR
+1111 RASMSRRSPR
-1121 GSETS
+1121 GSEVS
-1126 KVVGWWRMDENAGTT
+1126 KVVGCWRMDENAGST
-1141 SKDAVKNRVLTL
+1141 SKDAVKNRVLAL
-1153 TTNAMWTKS
+1153 SGSDMWMKS
-1162 GATIACEDLTAL
+1162 GAKVSCEDVAPL
-1174 AAPSFT
+1174 ASPTFT
-1180 SGTGAQP
+1180 SGVGMQP
-1187 LLRDHAHEVVWST
+1187 RVRDHAHRVVWSG
-1200 VPVTRGASWYEVAVV
+1200 VPATRGVVWYEAEVI
-1215 DTATNTVIASRNN
+1215 DPITKSVIASRNN
-1228 VVASGT
+1228 LGAFVEGVA
-1234 SVRAQFPELP
+1234 AEFPELP
-1244 ADSTMTIRVRARS
+1244 ADSTMVIRVRARS
-1257 TFIDGPW
+1257 MYADGEWVNAP
-1264 KDASIKTQAPCENS
+1264 IVTQAPCES
-1278 AVRFTGNGERL
+1278 SVVRFTGNGERL
-1289 MSPDFYFQGR
+1289 TSPDFRFLGR
-1299 STTVEYWSLINTDQ
+1299 ATTVEYWSLINPDQ

-1318 AFMIGEANSDQK
+1318 AFMIGEVNNDAK

-1352 SGRVSASY
+1352 SGRVSTSY
-1360 ESKLGAWTHVA
+1360 DRYLGVWTHVA

-1383 FDGRLAKRSSFA
+1383 FNGQLAKRSSFA
-1395 SAPGDLKKLT
+1395 SAPGDLNKLT
-1405 IGSNPYVNLNHRGS
+1405 IGSNPYANLNHRGS

-1444 DEHAGL
+1444 GEYTGL

-1484 GSKKMM
+1484 GSKKLM
-1490 HAPAMIVGRGYVF
+1490 HAPAMITGSDFVYVR
-1503 VGDTATYRVRR
+1503 DTATYRVRR

-1540 RWNSEMGVRPLRIER
+1540 RWGDQTGVQILRLER
-1555 TWPGGCSDVVTYPVV
+1555 TWPSGCSDVVTYPVI

-1592 PAADHVRVAW
+1592 PAADHVHVAW
-1602 NAIGDPTTISLVDVQ
+1602 NAIGDPTTISLVDMQ
-1617 GRTVWTSGAQAM
+1617 GRTVWMSSAQAM
-1629 SADHAVMIPLDRI
+1629 STDHAVMIPLDRI